1 MGVADLFRLEGRR
14 ALVTGGGRGI
24 GRAIALGFADAG
36 ADVAVAART
45 HDEIEE
51 VAALVRDA
59 GSKASAVSLDLLDPS
74 ARAAAVDHVR
84 AELGGIDVLV
94 NNAGAAPF
102 SAPLA
107 EAQMAGWEK
116 YLTLLLTAQAALTQ
130 EVIRHWVAD
139 ETPGVVINVA
149 SIYGFRGG
157 PNLSYYAVAK
167 HGLIGLTRS
176 LALELADKNARVNAL
191 CPGWVRTKMSSSGR
205 DEGEGHLGD
214 IPMGRWAEPEE
225 MVGPAIFLASDA
237 SSYMTG
243 QTLVVDGGVL
253 A

>member
-1 MGVADLFRLEGRR
+1 M
-14 ALVTGGGRGI
+14 
-24 GRAIALGFADAG
+24 
-36 ADVAVAART
+36 AVAARSK
-45 HDEIEE
+45 DEIEA
-51 VAALVRDA
+51 VAQLIRNQGRRGA
-59 GSKASAVSLDLLDPS
+59 AVSLDLLDS
-74 ARAAAVDHVR
+74 EARRRAVDRVME
-84 AELGGIDVLV
+84 ELGGMDILV

-107 EAQMAGWEK
+107 ETHMPGWAK

-130 EVIRHWVAD
+130 EVIRHWL
-139 ETPGVVINVA
+139 EQGTRGVVINVA

-157 PNLSYYAVAK
+157 PDISYYAAAK

-176 LALELADKNARVNAL
+176 LALELADKGIRVNAL
-191 CPGWVRTKMSSSGR
+191 CPGWVETKMSTPEEQ
-205 DEGEGHLGD
+205 DEKRNRLGH
-214 IPMGRWAEPEE
+214 IPMGRWAAPEE
-225 MVGPAIFLASDA
+225 MVGPALFLAGEA